1 MLRGGAAGGPVIAVY
16 DPLSVGLVSPR
27 SLALE
32 FAKHFGGERL
42 QLGAM
47 LPRVRR

>member
-1 MLRGGAAGGPVIAVY
+1 MLRGGAAGEPVIAVY
-16 DPLSVGLVSPR
+16 GPLSMGLVSPR

-32 FAKHFGGERL
+32 FAKHFGGEGL